1 MTKPG
6 RVRQLFDALFFVSI
20 IAIVIYLIVDGVKDD
35 TIEPVSTDPDPI
47 VDSVRICSKS
57 ETKNEPNKW
66 FEPTALDEYVWKR
79 DGTYRYNVTVNEA
92 VTGAGGVT
100 RIVAKFWSQTWLPN
114 EDWFL
119 DNTQQKE
126 WWHWM
131 TIFVPDERARDFE
144 PDLLDSAIMIVA
156 GGGNNNKARF
166 QSFTENKFIMNFISK
181 ALKGFRWYV

>member
-35 TIEPVSTDPDPI
+35 TVEPISTDPDPI

-79 DGTYRYNVTVNEA
+79 DGTYRYNVTL
-92 VTGAGGVT
+92 TKWLPSSGVT
-100 RIVAKFWSQTWLPN
+100 KIVVKFWSQTWLPN

-131 TIFVPDERARDFE
+131 TIFVPSEEARDFE

-156 GGGNNNKARF
+156 GGGNNNKE
-166 QSFTENKFIMNFISK
+166 SFSK
-181 ALKGFRWYV
+181 LYPRLIKTKE